1 MLPKRANRRK
11 TPKRPRREI
20 RLPEIN
26 INWNRIGNGVLL
38 LFVLVGVYS
47 GTIWVMDQP
56 INAVRI
62 EGRFERVSAM
72 QIESA
77 MTPYLNGGFLSVD
90 LPRVQQAI
98 ADLPWV
104 QRASV
109 RRSWPSTLSV
119 TVEEERAAA
128 RWGKAG
134 LLNVYGELFVAE
146 TSHIPAELPRLSGPE
161 GTELTVAR
169 RFFELD
175 TQLEQRGL
183 TAVSL
188 SIDAR
193 GSWKLRLSNGMQ
205 VRFGAV
211 ALEGRTARF
220 FEALDGLLVPV
231 ADKVDYIDMRYTNGF
246 AIGWKQIAGIKLAE
260 LTETG
265 PHA

>member
-1 MLPKRANRRK
+1 
-11 TPKRPRREI
+11 
-20 RLPEIN
+20 
-26 INWNRIGNGVLL
+26 
-38 LFVLVGVYS
+38 
-47 GTIWVMDQP
+47 
-56 INAVRI
+56 
-62 EGRFERVSAM
+62 
-72 QIESA
+72 
-77 MTPYLNGGFLSVD
+77 
-90 LPRVQQAI
+90 VQQAI

-169 RFFELD
+169 RFFDLD

-193 GSWKLRLSNGMQ
+193 GSWKLGLSNGMQ